1 MKVALF
7 IPTLD
12 GGGAQRVALNLCEG
26 LINHG
31 FIVELI
37 LVRKEGALSKSV
49 PKGVN
54 IKVLNSSRTLFAIP
68 ALAKMIKENKYDR
81 LISFMGYVNI
91 CAIAASLLSLSSTKI
106 IVTEHSTISREKDRY
121 KFRKI
126 FQRFLMKFLY
136 PKAYKIVAVSG
147 GAATELKS
155 TLRLKRNIDVIHNPI
170 MNKALNIENREIP
183 NHAWFKDEVPV
194 VLAVGRLVSLKDYP
208 TLIKAI
214 SQVNNKQTCR
224 LIILGEGEERNKL
237 QELINKVGIS
247 DNVSMPGF
255 VEDVYNY
262 MYASDIFVLS
272 SISEGFGNVIVEAL
286 ACGTP
291 IISTDCPHGPSEILK
306 GGKFG
311 KLTPVNNVNALAN
324 AIDEAIKSPTSNK
337 QDRIKRAND
346 FCVNKISSQYASL

>member
-1 MKVALF
+1 MKIALF

-26 LINHG
+26 FKKQSIE
-31 FIVELI
+31 VDLI
-37 LVRKEGALSKSV
+37 LVRKDGALSNSI

-68 ALAKMIKENKYDR
+68 ALAKLIDENNYDR

-91 CAIAASLLSLSSTKI
+91 CAIAATLLSSNSLKVI
-106 IVTEHSTISREKDRY
+106 ITEHSTISREKDKYRL
-121 KFRKI
+121 RKI

-136 PKAYKIVAVSG
+136 PKAYKIIAVSE
-147 GAATELKS
+147 GAADILKS
-155 TLRLKRNIDVIHNPI
+155 SLNLRRHVNVIYNPI
-170 MNKALNIENREIP
+170 VNDALNIENRKVP
-183 NHAWFKDEVPV
+183 KHAWFKDEVPV

-208 TLIKAI
+208 TLISAI
-214 SQVNNKQTCR
+214 AQINKKKTCR

-237 QELINKVGIS
+237 QELVNKVGIS

-255 VEDVYNY
+255 IEEVYDY

-291 IISTDCPHGPSEILK
+291 IVSSDCPHGPSEILK

-311 KLTPVNNVNALAN
+311 KLIPVNNVNALAN
-324 AIDEAIKSPTSNK
+324 AIDESLKNPISNK

-346 FCVNKISSQYASL
+346 FCVNKVSLQYASL